1 MTDILRLAAQNQQ
14 TAYDIIAQSKIIDCW
29 QAVGAE
35 INLIGSLKTGL
46 LMKHR
51 DIDFHIYTPTLDIAR
66 SFKAVSAL
74 AQNPH
79 IKKVT
84 YDNLLN
90 LPDTCLEWHAWYETD
105 DGSLWQIDMIH
116 MPKGSPFDGYF
127 EKIAERISAVMSPAQ
142 KETIL
147 RLKYQTPDNQK
158 IPGIMYYMAVLRDN
172 ITEYAAFENWLQ
184 QNKTDGIINW
194 IP

>member
-14 TAYDIIAQSKIIDCW
+14 TAYDIIARSKIIDCW

-51 DIDFHIYTPTLDIAR
+51 DIDFHIYTPTLDIAQ